1 MFEGHA
7 RAPGKMGLRTSA
19 QPLIRV
25 EIERTEFKVPFVREL
40 VLVVAAYALGSIV
53 TGYYLVRFRTGQD
66 IRLLGSGAAGSRNVA
81 RSAGLA
87 ASAITLA
94 GDAAKGALAAWAA
107 VLLGLDTWAVL
118 LVIVAVVAG
127 HIWPPQLRFRGG
139 RGLATAMGAVLV
151 FDYMIVLIF
160 YAAAATILSLSRR
173 ATLSGMVAVALTPLV
188 AFLIGRD
195 QTEIVGLS
203 LLAAIILFAHRE
215 HIQAMIKE
223 ARRPSSEGA

>member
-1 MFEGHA
+1 
-7 RAPGKMGLRTSA
+7 MGLRTSA
-19 QPLIRV
+19 RPLV
-25 EIERTEFKVPFVREL
+25 QLEIERTEFNVPYVREF
-40 VLVVAAYALGSIV
+40 VLAVAAYALGSIV

-87 ASAITLA
+87 ASAITLV

-107 VLLGLDTWAVL
+107 VLFGLDSWAVL
-118 LVIVAVVAG
+118 LVIVAVVSG

-160 YAAAATILSLSRR
+160 YLAAAIILSLSRR
-173 ATLSGMVAVALTPLV
+173 ATLSGMIAVILTPLV
-188 AFLIGRD
+188 AFLIGRNE
-195 QTEIVGLS
+195 TEVVGLS

-215 HIQAMIKE
+215 HVQAMIRE